1 MITAD
6 EGATMTGM
14 EVEDD
19 EGAVAERGCMI
30 GERGAMRTGVAA
42 ETEGGT
48 EARVGTDPATEA
60 MTVEPDA

>member
-1 MITAD
+1 
-6 EGATMTGM
+6 MTGM